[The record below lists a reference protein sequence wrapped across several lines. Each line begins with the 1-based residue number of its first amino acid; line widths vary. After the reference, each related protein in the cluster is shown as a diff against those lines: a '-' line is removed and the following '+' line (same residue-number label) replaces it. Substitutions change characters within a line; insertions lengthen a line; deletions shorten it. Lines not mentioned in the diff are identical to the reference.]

1 MSTGPTAAVGYLPL
15 WQRVGDRVAAHRS
28 VLVHV
33 PRQYG
38 EREFVRRVLRTDG
51 PGGFAARAHIHLPRV
66 VGEGGVDY
74 PRIWE
79 ELKRSLRIK
88 GRARVDDL
96 HGLALNLGRHLR
108 RDAAPTL
115 LVVTGAG
122 RSRAEAQYALIGALM
137 RLQAEIH
144 SARQLPFTL
153 LAVDD
158 YTLFYYENW
167 QRQRASTFD
176 FLDPE
181 YGGPLSQYDVC
192 AFLQRCRIAAGADG
206 GAQGVSDEAVARM
219 TGGHGGLVLE
229 AAEALF
235 APGAASGGIS
245 EEALEE
251 RLRNGTVVDHVYQ
264 ALSGNADAFCRTAL
278 AYEGGG
284 YYHGSVPP
292 ENMQYLRQ
300 WGVLHFHPY
309 GRVALAGG
317 IIGDMVR
324 EIGGTQPPA
333 APPVVVSTM
342 DREPDLNDISPEPDD
357 LVVVHLSDL
366 HVGPNFRY
374 YLDLDSYRGRKSAAE
389 MLREDLQRMGL
400 IGRIDALV
408 VTGDFAE
415 QGSDTGQFNQARL
428 VLRSICEQLEV
439 PAERVAVIA
448 GNHDIDWT
456 PSEFSVQDQVTRVSR
471 ENYNLFCELMQ
482 KSASGATLTA
492 VGSPAAGCRLRIL
505 GLDSNLVEGP
515 QAGGIG
521 YVGRETLRTA
531 EGLLREDRSENP
543 PRTLTWMAVH
553 HHVFPATNPTER
565 EAYQKK
571 VSLFANSDEVLH
583 HAHDW
588 GVELILHGHEHQ
600 PSITVAERWNCPPT
614 VRRDR
619 FSRIVSIG
627 AGSLALSAHTGSIGN
642 HYHVLHRSEQA
653 LTVYSRW
660 LDSREIAFTGHDRV
674 RIEMP

>member
-1 MSTGPTAAVGYLPL
+1 MTPVGHLPL
-15 WQRVGDRVAAHRS
+15 WQRVEDRLAAHSS

-38 EREFVRRVLRTDG
+38 ERAFVQRILRADG
-51 PGGFAARAHIHLPRV
+51 PGEFVVRVHIHLPRV

-74 PRIWE
+74 ARVWE
-79 ELKRSLRIK
+79 ELKRSLKVR
-88 GRARVDDL
+88 GRSRVDNL
-96 HGLALNLGRHLR
+96 HMLVLNLGEYLR
-108 RDAAPTL
+108 KDAAPTL

-122 RSRAEAQYALIGALM
+122 RSRAEAQYSLLGGLM
-137 RLQAEIH
+137 RLHTETH
-144 SARQLPFTL
+144 YARRLPFTL
-153 LAVDD
+153 VAVDD

-181 YGGPLSQYDVC
+181 YGGPLSMQEVC
-192 AFLQRCRIAAGADG
+192 SFLQRCRIARVGASD
-206 GAQGVSDEAVARM
+206 AVEGVSDEAVARL
-219 TGGHGGLVLE
+219 TGGHGGLVME
-229 AAEALF
+229 AAEVLF
-235 APGAASGGIS
+235 APGAERGGIT
-245 EEALEE
+245 EEVLEE

-264 ALSGNADAFCRTAL
+264 ALSGNASAFCETAL

-309 GRVALAGG
+309 GRVALSGG

-324 EIGGTQPPA
+324 EIGSSRPPA
-333 APPVVVSTM
+333 GAPVMVTTM
-342 DREPDLNDISPEPDD
+342 DRELGFDEIAPKPND

-374 YLDLDSYRGRKSAAE
+374 YLDMETYRGRKSAAE
-389 MLREDLQRMGL
+389 MLREDLKRMGL

-408 VTGDFAE
+408 ITGDFAE
-415 QGSDTGQFNQARL
+415 QGSDIAQFSQARQ

-456 PSEFSVQDQVTRVSR
+456 PSEFSIQDQVTKVSR
-471 ENYNLFCELMQ
+471 DNYNLFCELLQ
-482 KSASGATLTA
+482 KSSSGATLTE
-492 VGSPAAGCRLRIL
+492 VDSPAAGCRLRIV

-521 YVGRETLRTA
+521 YVGRETLRAT
-531 EGLLREDRSENP
+531 ESLLREDHSEGE
-543 PRTLTWMAVH
+543 RRMLTWMAVH
-553 HHVFPATNPTER
+553 HHVFPATSPTER

-600 PSITVAERWNCPPT
+600 PSITVAERWNCPPSL
-614 VRRDR
+614 RKSR

-627 AGSLALSAHTGSIGN
+627 AGSLALSTHTGSIGN
-642 HYHVLHRSEQA
+642 HYYVLHRSDGA

-660 LDSREIAFTGHDRV
+660 LDAREIAFTGHDRV
-674 RIEMP
+674 RIDMP